1 MNGKHFTNFTT
12 ENGLTTNGVQ
22 SIMEDHK
29 GQLWFG
35 TWQGMSIYDGQKFM
49 NASKKEPWTN

>member
-1 MNGKHFTNFTT
+1 MTVIIFTNFTT

-35 TWQGMSIYDGQKFM
+35 TWQGIAFI
-49 NASKKEPWTN
+49 WL